1 MRSPSYSPPS
11 LADAIAPSAAPS
23 GRPPAPRFHQ
33 RHIETT
39 DTVRKELLE
48 GLAKSQ
54 ADISPKFLY
63 DELGS
68 SLFTAITLLDE
79 YYPTR
84 CENEV
89 FARHAED
96 IVAHAGSVRTLIDL
110 GAGDCA
116 KAERLLAHLRPA
128 QYVPVDISVEYL
140 KTAVKRIA
148 DRYPDLDI
156 VALGMDFF
164 HDLALPE
171 EVHTDQRA
179 FFYPGSSIGNLP
191 PDHAAELLSTMRRQ
205 CTDGALIIGVDLV
218 KAPDIL
224 APAYDDAVGVTAA
237 FNLNLLRHV
246 NRILGSNFDLTQW
259 RHVACFNEARSRME
273 MHLSA
278 RAANTVSWPGGGR
291 RFEEGEKIHTEDS
304 YKYRPQAFKA
314 MLARAGFGQIR
325 YWTDEREWFAV
336 FCARA

>member
-1 MRSPSYSPPS
+1 MRFPSYSPPS
-11 LADAIAPSAAPS
+11 LADAILPPVA
-23 GRPPAPRFHQ
+23 RPAKPPEPRFHQ

-48 GLAKSQ
+48 GLAKPQ

-84 CENEV
+84 CENEI
-89 FARHAED
+89 FARHAPD
-96 IVAHAGSVRTLIDL
+96 IAAHAGPVRTLVDL
-110 GAGDCA
+110 GAGDCV
-116 KAERLLAHLRPA
+116 KAERLLEHVRPA
-128 QYVPVDISVEYL
+128 QYVPVDISVDYL
-140 KTAVKRIA
+140 KTAVKRVA
-148 DRYPDLDI
+148 GRYPDLDI

-164 HDLALPE
+164 HDLSLPD
-171 EVHTDQRA
+171 EVHEEQRT

-191 PDHAAELLSTMRRQ
+191 PEHAADLLSGMRRL
-205 CTDGALIIGVDLV
+205 CKDGALIIGVDLV
-218 KAPDIL
+218 KPREIL
-224 APAYDDAVGVTAA
+224 EPAYDDAVGVTAA

-246 NRILGSNFDLTQW
+246 NRILGCDFDLTQW
-259 RHVACFNEARSRME
+259 QHIAWFNEARSRME
-273 MHLSA
+273 MHLRA
-278 RAANTVSWPGGGR
+278 RVATTVTWREGER

-304 YKYRPQAFKA
+304 YKYRPHSFKE
-314 MLARAGFGQIR
+314 MLTRAGFGRIR

>member
-1 MRSPSYSPPS
+1 MRSPSYSPPVV
-11 LADAIAPSAAPS
+11 ADAIAPSAVPP
-23 GRPPAPRFHQ
+23 GRPPEPRFHQ
-33 RHIETT
+33 RHSETA
-39 DTVRKELLE
+39 DTVRKELAE
-48 GLAKSQ
+48 GLAKPQ

-84 CENEV
+84 CENAV
-89 FARHAED
+89 FARHAAE
-96 IVAHAGSVRTLIDL
+96 IVAHAGPIRTLIDL
-110 GAGDCA
+110 GAGDCM
-116 KAERLLAHLRPA
+116 KAERLLGQIQPA
-128 QYVPVDISVEYL
+128 QYVPIDISADYL

-164 HDLALPE
+164 HDLTLPD
-171 EVHTDQRA
+171 EVHAERRA

-191 PDHAAELLSTMRRQ
+191 PEQAAGLLSSMRRE

-218 KAPDIL
+218 KPRDIL
-224 APAYDDAVGVTAA
+224 EPAYDDAVGVTAA

-246 NRILGSNFDLTQW
+246 NRILQSDFELAHWQ
-259 RHVACFNEARSRME
+259 HVACFNEARSRME
-273 MHLSA
+273 MHLRA
-278 RAANTVSWPGGGR
+278 RQATTVAWPGGER
-291 RFEEGEKIHTEDS
+291 RFEEGERIHTEDS
-304 YKYRPQAFKA
+304 YKYRPQAFKT
-314 MLARAGFGQIR
+314 MLARAGFSRIR